1 MRVLIIE
8 SRKRLGELW
17 MRHIERQGAEVFL
30 ATSTTDAIRI
40 VRQNDIDVI
49 VLDLFLDEG
58 SAMAVA
64 DYACYRRPEAR
75 VIYVTSTTFFADGSV
90 FEHMPNAYG
99 YIKTST
105 PPDDLA
111 AMVEHVGTA

>member
-8 SRKRLGELW
+8 SRKRLAHLW

-30 ATSTTDAIRI
+30 ATSTTDAIRT
-40 VRQNDIDVI
+40 VREYKIDVI
-49 VLDLFLDEG
+49 ILDLVLDEG

-75 VIYVTSTTFFADGSV
+75 VIYVTSTTFFSDGSV
-90 FEHMPNAYG
+90 FAHMPNACG
-99 YIKTST
+99 YVQTST

-111 AMVEHVGTA
+111 AMVEHLGTS

>member
-8 SRKRLGELW
+8 SRKRLAELW
-17 MRHIERQGAEVFL
+17 MRHIERQGVEVLL
-30 ATSTTDAIRI
+30 ATNTAEAIQV
-40 VRQNDIDVI
+40 VRESEIDVI
-49 VLDLFLDEG
+49 ILDLVLDDG

-75 VIYVTSTTFFADGSV
+75 VIYVTSTTFFSDGSV
-90 FEHMPNAYG
+90 FAHMPNACG
-99 YIKTST
+99 YVKAST

-111 AMVEHVGTA
+111 AIVDHLGTR